1 MKIKTAEFV
10 ISAAKLAQCPTD
22 NLPEIALIGRSN
34 VGKSSLINKMLNRR
48 ALARTSS
55 TPGKTRLLNFFRIN
69 DCCYWVDLP
78 GYGYARVSKSMRG
91 EWQKLIEG
99 YLKQR
104 ESLRGVIQLVDL
116 RHPPTAD
123 DVQMYQWFQHYNR
136 PTILVATKADKI
148 SRGQW
153 AQHLQVIRK
162 TLEIG
167 PEVPV
172 IVFSSA
178 NGTGVPELAQQIER
192 LLQQ

>member
-153 AQHLQVIRK
+153 ARHLQVIRK

>member
-10 ISAAKLAQCPTD
+10 ISAAKLAQCPAD

-104 ESLRGVIQLVDL
+104 ESLRGVIQLVDM

-123 DVQMYQWFQHYNR
+123 DVQMYQWFQYYNR

-153 AQHLQVIRK
+153 ARHLQVIRK

-167 PEVPV
+167 SEVPV

-178 NGTGVPELAQQIER
+178 NGTGVPELAEQIER
-192 LLQQ
+192 LLQ